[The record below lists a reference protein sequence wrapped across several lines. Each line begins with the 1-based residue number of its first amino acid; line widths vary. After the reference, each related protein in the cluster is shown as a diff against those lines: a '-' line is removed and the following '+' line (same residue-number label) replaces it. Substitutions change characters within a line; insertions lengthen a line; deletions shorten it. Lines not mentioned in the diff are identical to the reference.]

1 MSEISTQIKRPSRKN
16 PFSAL
21 RSHLIDSFHR
31 LNLFDDHPYWSTNLT
46 HSQQIHSTRLYLLL
60 ISIGL
65 LILAIYSS
73 LNLFNHQVT
82 LKKFSLDDFER
93 LEKLYPQTIN
103 VPCTQISIHYDQF
116 LNFSPIF
123 HQVCSS
129 SFVSTHWIS
138 SLFLPNATSHN
149 ILDFRTYGFAQYRAL
164 KLFCRIAQQ
173 TVEDNHRTFN
183 TTFLTNRHAF
193 SREQFN
199 EIASVLWENF
209 QRNLFTN
216 EKETA
221 HLISMMTAQNRLLSA
236 LRTNYYAQ
244 SKPGSRNYAIY
255 NAVYLRKNQSNNSI
269 CDCQMQSN
277 QCFYP
282 AGAFYN
288 WTTRELAGAAK
299 DDPPPAFRVL
309 SQSSYSID

>member
-1 MSEISTQIKRPSRKN
+1 MKRSSRRN
-16 PFSAL
+16 GFVAL
-21 RSHLIDSFHR
+21 RSHLVDSFR
-31 LNLFDDHPYWSTNLT
+31 QLNLFEDHPYWSTNLT
-46 HSQQIHSTRLYLLL
+46 HYQQIHSTRLFVLL
-60 ISIGL
+60 ISICL
-65 LILAIYSS
+65 LILATYSS
-73 LNLFNHQVT
+73 LNVFIHEVT
-82 LKKFSLDDFER
+82 LDKFSLDDFER
-93 LEKLYPQTIN
+93 LEKLHSQTIS
-103 VPCTQISIHYDQF
+103 VPCTQTSILFDQF
-116 LNFSPIF
+116 LNLSPIF

-129 SFVSTHWIS
+129 PFVSTHWIS

-209 QRNLFTN
+209 HRNLLTS
-216 EKETA
+216 EKQTDN
-221 HLISMMTAQNRLLSA
+221 LISMMIAQNHLISA
-236 LRTNYYAQ
+236 LRTNSYIR
-244 SKPGSRNYAIY
+244 SKPGSRSYVTY
-255 NAVYLRKNQSNNSI
+255 NGAYLHENQSNDSM
-269 CDCQMQSN
+269 CQCQMQSN

-309 SQSSYSID
+309 SKSSYSID